1 MAVTITI
8 TVDETDEKVLLNDIL
23 DIQEWV
29 QGAVDGKV
37 NNSWKRMQQNW
48 TQQLMNDDS
57 FTDPIP
63 SNKDD
68 FVTLVTS
75 RDDYQTRAERDAAQA
90 TVDATPAAVVAAT

>member
-8 TVDETDEKVLLNDIL
+8 TVDDTDEKVLLNDLL

-29 QGAVDGKV
+29 QGAVDGKI
-37 NNSWKRMQQNW
+37 NNAWKRMQQNW

-57 FTDPIP
+57 FTDSIP

-75 RDDYQTRAERDAAQA
+75 RDDYQTRAERDAAQEI
-90 TVDATPAAVVAAT
+90 VA

>member
-29 QGAVDGKV
+29 QGAVEGKI
-37 NNSWKRMQQNW
+37 NNCWKRMQQNW
-48 TQQLMNDDS
+48 TQQLMNDDT

-63 SNKDD
+63 SNKAD

-75 RDDYQTRAERDAAQA
+75 RDDYQTRSERDASQ
-90 TVDATPAAVVAAT
+90 VAE

>member
-8 TVDETDEKVLLNDIL
+8 TVDDTDEKVLLNDLL

-37 NNSWKRMQQNW
+37 NNCWKRMQQNW

-75 RDDYQTRAERDAAQA
+75 RDDYQTRSERDAAQE
-90 TVDATPAAVVAAT
+90 V